1 MDLGKRRDSNYFFLE
16 TGSMQKNQSRIL
28 IALLGAIVLLL
39 ATIVV
44 VFLTKGNQT
53 AKVEPQKVTESEN
66 RQPEEKNY
74 PVATT
79 VQTIDS
85 VRVSD
90 PIKFSAIESF
100 FQQYSGA
107 NRDGLVEELT
117 MLYTDPSYYVNR
129 SYSRSQLRKVI
140 INFFDRTR
148 TIDHSFSNLV
158 AYELSNGTVSVYVS
172 EYQETSENQSGR
184 IARIKVYKNFHLI
197 PTNSGYKCE
206 AQYILSHQ
214 QVK

>member
-1 MDLGKRRDSNYFFLE
+1 M
-16 TGSMQKNQSRIL
+16 
-28 IALLGAIVLLL
+28 
-39 ATIVV
+39 
-44 VFLTKGNQT
+44 
-53 AKVEPQKVTESEN
+53 EPSKVTESEN

-140 INFFDRTR
+140 INFLT
-148 TIDHSFSNLV
+148 
-158 AYELSNGTVSVYVS
+158 
-172 EYQETSENQSGR
+172 GR
-184 IARIKVYKNFHLI
+184 
-197 PTNSGYKCE
+197 E
-206 AQYILSHQ
+206 Q
-214 QVK
+214 